1 MESAPDLQMIIVSPL
16 YLLYKIISTKAIS
29 TIATEVVNTHT
40 HTDTHTLTVAILS
53 KGSFT
58 HVHFLV
64 HEQYEINRKIH
75 ISIF

>member
-1 MESAPDLQMIIVSPL
+1 MIIVSPL
-16 YLLYKIISTKAIS
+16 YLLYKIISTEAIS

-40 HTDTHTLTVAILS
+40 HTHTHTHTLSVAILS

>member
-1 MESAPDLQMIIVSPL
+1 MESAPDLQMIIVLPL
-16 YLLYKIISTKAIS
+16 YLLYKIISTEAIS